1 MDRLPPSFVPVDG
14 IPPVWESSLVNA
26 SYRTRRLLA
35 VAAVA
40 LAVAIALPRFLTHT
54 PYPRFGAEFDYE
66 PSRGLTRITKA
77 EGPPSRGLLQKG
89 DVLLLVEGR
98 PSTQEEWKK
107 LKPQG
112 GYPKGPLDLVIER
125 NGQVLRL
132 TLPPLRLSVWM
143 RVRLY
148 IYPLATIIAAP
159 LVAFL
164 LVWRRPDLSAAWTF
178 FWFAALQAVSVV
190 WDLFR
195 FPQGGVGQLF
205 RSYLSL
211 YGALICWYP
220 AAFLHFMT
228 VFPRPRWRRPGPS
241 SNFWFWL
248 VVLAYATPPVLWV
261 FGHGPIKAYSGA
273 GMLWFQTIAL
283 PLGTLSL
290 IEHYARRDRAGYQ
303 PRPGERVL
311 ALAVAATLLLNA
323 ASSALWQ
330 SPQFMDWFSFP
341 LVRLAAT
348 SITFAFLA
356 APLVIAFLIANDP
369 VFDPRRVVVQSLPF
383 ALLSVVLAGIYLAV
397 VLASQRLFAAAT
409 GEESMIFNVVAALV
423 VAFAFAPLWT
433 RTQHALDR
441 LFGRD
446 PQALRVALDQTGRE
460 LLGALDHDELRR
472 SVEAGLTRGL
482 KREVALE
489 WAEPG
494 PPRLAAGE
502 ALPEHAQRAV
512 ENLLLQAGIRLENL
526 VLQEHRAAAERQA
539 VELREA
545 ATRAELRALQAQV
558 QPHFLFNALNA
569 LAYLIETDPPG
580 AQRFSMRLADMLRY
594 TVEAGNR
601 PVALLSEEI
610 GFVEDYLG
618 VARERYETP
627 LEFAYRGPRELLSLA
642 VPPLLLQPLVEN
654 SLKHGCAPNAPGLHL
669 ELVAGQDDGFI
680 ELTFSD
686 DGVASS
692 SGAPGLGVGL
702 ANLEQRLRRF
712 AGADATMEAGARWG
726 AGGTPQPGFVV
737 RLRWPVMKGASR

>member
-1 MDRLPPSFVPVDG
+1 M
-14 IPPVWESSLVNA
+14 WESPLVNA
-26 SYRTRRLLA
+26 SHRTRRLLA

-54 PYPRFGAEFDYE
+54 PYPRFGAEFEYE

-125 NGQVLRL
+125 QGQVLRL
-132 TLPPLRLSVWM
+132 TLPPLKLSLWM
-143 RVRLY
+143 RVRLS
-148 IYPLATIIAAP
+148 IYPLATVVAAP

-164 LVWRRPDLSAAWTF
+164 LVWRRPDLSAAWIFLWLAT
-178 FWFAALQAVSVV
+178 LQAVSVV
-190 WDLFR
+190 WDLFGYR
-195 FPQGGVGQLF
+195 QGDAGPLF
-205 RSYLSL
+205 RAYLNV
-211 YGALICWYP
+211 YAALICWYP
-220 AAFLHFMT
+220 AAYLHFMT
-228 VFPRPRWRRPGPS
+228 VFPRPRWRRPRPS
-241 SNFWFWL
+241 ASLWFW
-248 VVLAYATPPVLWV
+248 VTVLAYATPPLLWI
-261 FGHGPIKAYSGA
+261 FGHGPIKAYSGP
-273 GMLWFQTIAL
+273 GMLWFQTLAL

-290 IEHYARRDRAGYQ
+290 IEHYARRDREGHQ
-303 PRPGERVL
+303 PRSGERVL
-311 ALAVAATLLLNA
+311 ALAVAVTLLLNA

-330 SPQFMDWFSFP
+330 SPQFMDWLSLP
-341 LVRLAAT
+341 LVRLAST

-356 APLVIAFLIANDP
+356 APLVIAYLIANDP

-397 VLASQRLFAAAT
+397 VVGSQRLFAAAT
-409 GEESMIFNVVAALV
+409 GEQSMIFNVVAALA

-441 LFGRD
+441 LYGRD
-446 PQALRVALDQTGRE
+446 PHVLRVALDQAGRE
-460 LLGALDHDELRR
+460 LLGALDHDEVRR
-472 SVEAGLTRGL
+472 SVEVGLQRGL

-489 WAEPG
+489 WPEPG

-526 VLQEHRAAAERQA
+526 ALQEHRAAAERQA

-569 LAYLIETDPPG
+569 LAYLIETDPPA
-580 AQRFSMRLADMLRY
+580 AQRFSERLADMLRY

-627 LEFAYRGPRELLSLA
+627 LAFAYRGPQELLSLA

-654 SLKHGCAPNAPGLHL
+654 SLKHGCAPNAPGLQL
-669 ELVAGQDDGFI
+669 ELVAGQDDGFV
-680 ELTFSD
+680 ELTFLD
-686 DGVASS
+686 DGVAPSG
-692 SGAPGLGVGL
+692 GAPGLGVGL
-702 ANLEQRLRRF
+702 TNLEQRLRRF
-712 AGADATMEAGARWG
+712 AGTDATMEAGARKG
-726 AGGTPQPGFVV
+726 DGGTPQPGFVV
-737 RLRWPVMKGASR
+737 RLRWPVTKGVSR

>member
-1 MDRLPPSFVPVDG
+1 MS
-14 IPPVWESSLVNA
+14 A

-35 VAAVA
+35 VAAMI

-54 PYPRFGAEFDYE
+54 PYARIGAEVDYE
-66 PSRGLTRITKA
+66 TPDHVGRIA
-77 EGPPSRGLLQKG
+77 NVVGPPSSGLLRTG
-89 DVLLLVEGR
+89 DLLLLVDGR
-98 PSTQEEWKK
+98 PGTQAEFGK
-107 LKPQG
+107 LKPKG
-112 GYPKGPLDLVIER
+112 GLPRGPIELVIDR
-125 NGQVLRL
+125 GGRILRL
-132 TLPPLRLSVWM
+132 TLPPVRLSVWT
-143 RVRLY
+143 RVRLS
-148 IYPLATIIAAP
+148 IYPLATVVAAP

-178 FWFAALQAVSVV
+178 LWFATLQAVTVV

-195 FPQGGVGQLF
+195 FPQGDVGPLF
-205 RSYLSL
+205 RSYLNL

-228 VFPRPRWRRPGPS
+228 VFPRPRWRRPRLTASP
-241 SNFWFWL
+241 WFW
-248 VVLAYATPPVLWV
+248 VTVLAYATPPVLWLV
-261 FGHGPIKAYSGA
+261 GHGPIKAYSGP
-273 GMLWFQTIAL
+273 GMLWFQTVAL

-290 IEHYARRDRAGYQ
+290 LGHYARRDGAERQ
-303 PRPGERVL
+303 PRPGERAL

-323 ASSALWQ
+323 ATSALWQ
-330 SPQFMDWFSFP
+330 SAQFSDWLMFP
-341 LVRLAAT
+341 VVRLAST

-383 ALLSVVLAGIYLAV
+383 ALLSVVLAGVYLGV
-397 VLASQRLFAAAT
+397 VVGSQRLFAAAT
-409 GEESMIFNVVAALV
+409 GEDSMVFNVVAALV

-441 LFGRD
+441 IFGRD
-446 PQALRVALDQTGRE
+446 PQALRVALDQAGRE

-472 SVEAGLTRGL
+472 SVEAGLARGL
-482 KREVALE
+482 KRDVALE
-489 WAEPG
+489 WPEPG
-494 PPRLAAGE
+494 PPRLAPGE

-526 VLQEHRAAAERQA
+526 ALQEHRAAAERQA

-569 LAYLIETDPPG
+569 LAYLIETDPPA
-580 AQRFSMRLADMLRY
+580 AQRFSERLADMLRY

-627 LEFAYRGPRELLSLA
+627 LGFAYRGPQEMLSLA

-654 SLKHGCAPNAPGLHL
+654 SLKHGCAPDAPGLHL
-669 ELVAGQDDGFI
+669 ELVAGEDAGFV
-680 ELTFSD
+680 ELSFSD

-692 SGAPGLGVGL
+692 NGAPGLGVGL
-702 ANLEQRLRRF
+702 TNLEQRLRRF
-712 AGADATMEAGARWG
+712 AGTDATMEAGARRG
-726 AGGTPQPGFVV
+726 ADGTPQPGFVV
-737 RLRWPVMKGASR
+737 RLRWPVMKGAKP

>member
-1 MDRLPPSFVPVDG
+1 
-14 IPPVWESSLVNA
+14 VNA

-54 PYPRFGAEFDYE
+54 PYARFGAELDYDT
-66 PSRGLTRITKA
+66 PDHVGRISNVV
-77 EGPPSRGLLQKG
+77 GPPSRGLLQKG
-89 DVLLLVEGR
+89 DLLLSVDGH
-98 PSTQEEWKK
+98 PGTQAEFNK
-107 LKPQG
+107 LKPKG
-112 GYPKGPLDLVIER
+112 GLPRGPIELVIER
-125 NGQVLRL
+125 DGQVRQL
-132 TLPPLRLSVWM
+132 TLPPVQLSVWM
-143 RVRLY
+143 RVRLS
-148 IYPLATIIAAP
+148 IYPLATVVAAP

-178 FWFAALQAVSVV
+178 LWFAALQAISVV
-190 WDLFR
+190 WALFR
-195 FPQGGVGQLF
+195 FPQGDVGPLF
-205 RSYLSL
+205 RSYLTL

-228 VFPRPRWRRPGPS
+228 VFPRPRWHRPGPS
-241 SNFWFWL
+241 SSLWFWL
-248 VVLAYATPPVLWV
+248 VVLTYATPPVLWL
-261 FGHGPIKAYSGA
+261 FGHGPIKAYSGP
-273 GMLWFQTIAL
+273 GMLWFQSIAL

-290 IEHYARRDRAGYQ
+290 IEHYARRDRAGHQ
-303 PRPGERVL
+303 PRPGERAL

-323 ASSALWQ
+323 AGMALWE
-330 SPQFMDWFSFP
+330 SPQFSAWFSFP
-341 LVRLAAT
+341 LVRLAST

-383 ALLSVVLAGIYLAV
+383 AVLSVVLAGIYLAV
-397 VLASQRLFAAAT
+397 VVGSQRLFAAVT

-446 PQALRVALDQTGRE
+446 PQALRVALDQAGRE

-482 KREVALE
+482 KRKVALE
-489 WAEPG
+489 WSEPG
-494 PPRLAAGE
+494 PPCLAAGE
-502 ALPEHAQRAV
+502 ALPAHAQHAV

-526 VLQEHRAAAERQA
+526 ALQEHRAAAERQA

-569 LAYLIETDPPG
+569 LAYLIETDPPA
-580 AQRFSMRLADMLRY
+580 AQRFSERLADMLRY
-594 TVEAGNR
+594 TVEVGNR
-601 PVALLSEEI
+601 PAALLSEEI

-627 LEFAYRGPRELLSLA
+627 LEFAYRGPQELLSLA

-669 ELVAGQDDGFI
+669 ELVASRDDGFI

-686 DGVASS
+686 DGVAPSN
-692 SGAPGLGVGL
+692 SGPGLGVGL

-712 AGADATMEAGARWG
+712 AGTDATMEAGARGG

-737 RLRWPVMKGASR
+737 RLRWPVMKGANR

>member
-1 MDRLPPSFVPVDG
+1 M
-14 IPPVWESSLVNA
+14 WESPLVNA

-54 PYPRFGAEFDYE
+54 PYARFGAEFDYE
-66 PSRGLTRITKA
+66 PARGLTRITNA
-77 EGPPSRGLLQKG
+77 VGPPARGLLQKG
-89 DVLLLVEGR
+89 DLLLLVEGR
-98 PSTQEEWKK
+98 PSTKEEWNRLK
-107 LKPQG
+107 LQG
-112 GYPKGPLDLVIER
+112 GYPKGPLALVVER
-125 NGQVLRL
+125 DGRVLEM
-132 TLPPLRLSVWM
+132 TLPPVKLSVWM

-178 FWFAALQAVSVV
+178 LWFAALEAVTVV

-195 FPQGGVGQLF
+195 YPQGDLSPLF
-205 RSYLSL
+205 RSYLNL

-228 VFPRPRWRRPGPS
+228 VFPRPRWRRPGMS
-241 SNFWFWL
+241 STLWL
-248 VVLAYATPPVLWV
+248 WLIALAYATPPVLWILA
-261 FGHGPIKAYSGA
+261 HGPIKAYSSP
-273 GMLWFQTIAL
+273 GMLWFQSIAL

-290 IEHYARRDRAGYQ
+290 IEHYARRDREGYQ
-303 PRPGERVL
+303 PRRGERVL

-323 ASSALWQ
+323 ALTALLESSQLMG
-330 SPQFMDWFSFP
+330 FFSLPF
-341 LVRLAAT
+341 VRLAST
-348 SITFAFLA
+348 CVTFAFLA

-369 VFDPRRVVVQSLPF
+369 VFDPRRIVVQSLPF
-383 ALLSVVLAGIYLAV
+383 ALLSVVLAGVYLAV
-397 VLASQRLFAAAT
+397 VVASQRLFAAAT
-409 GEESMIFNVVAALV
+409 GEQSMVYNVIAALA

-446 PQALRVALDQTGRE
+446 PQALRVALDQAGRE

-472 SVEAGLTRGL
+472 SIEAGLARGL

-489 WAEPG
+489 WSESG
-494 PPRLAAGE
+494 PPRLAVGE

-526 VLQEHRAAAERQA
+526 ALQEHRAAAERQA

-569 LAYLIETDPPG
+569 LAYLIETDPPA
-580 AQRFSMRLADMLRY
+580 AQRFSERLADMLRY
-594 TVEAGNR
+594 TVEVGNR

-654 SLKHGCAPNAPGLHL
+654 SLKHGCAPSAPGLHL
-669 ELVAGQDDGFI
+669 ELVAGQEDGFV

-692 SGAPGLGVGL
+692 SGGPGLGVGL
-702 ANLEQRLRRF
+702 TNLEQRLRRF
-712 AGADATMEAGARWG
+712 AGTDATMEAGARRD

-737 RLRWPVMKGASR
+737 RLRWPVTKGANR

>member
-1 MDRLPPSFVPVDG
+1 VD
-14 IPPVWESSLVNA
+14 A

-54 PYPRFGAEFDYE
+54 PYARFGAEFDYE
-66 PSRGLTRITKA
+66 PSRGLTRITNA
-77 EGPPSRGLLQKG
+77 VGPPARGLLQKG
-89 DVLLLVEGR
+89 DLLLLVEGR
-98 PSTQEEWKK
+98 PSTKEEWNRWKQ
-107 LKPQG
+107 QG
-112 GYPKGPLDLVIER
+112 GYPKGPLALVIER
-125 NGQVLRL
+125 NGQVLPM
-132 TLPPLRLSVWM
+132 TLPPVQLSVWM
-143 RVRLY
+143 RVRLS
-148 IYPLATIIAAP
+148 IYPLATVVAAP

-178 FWFAALQAVSVV
+178 LWFAALQAVSVV
-190 WDLFR
+190 WDVFR
-195 FPQGGVGQLF
+195 YPQGDLSPLF
-205 RSYLSL
+205 RSYLNF
-211 YGALICWYP
+211 YGALICWFP

-228 VFPRPRWRRPGPS
+228 VFPRPRWRWPGMS
-241 SNFWFWL
+241 STLWRWL
-248 VVLAYATPPVLWV
+248 VVLAYATPPVLWI
-261 FGHGPIKAYSGA
+261 FEHGPIKAYSSP
-273 GMLWFQTIAL
+273 GMLWFQSIAL

-290 IEHYARRDRAGYQ
+290 IEHYARRDRAGHQ
-303 PRPGERVL
+303 PRPGERAL

-323 ASSALWQ
+323 ASMALYE
-330 SPQFMDWFSFP
+330 SPQFTAWFSLP
-341 LVRLAAT
+341 LVRLAST

-356 APLVIAFLIANDP
+356 VPLVIAFLIANDP
-369 VFDPRRVVVQSLPF
+369 VFDPRRIMVQSLPF
-383 ALLSVVLAGIYLAV
+383 ALLSVVLAGVYLAV
-397 VLASQRLFAAAT
+397 VVASQRLFAATT
-409 GEESMIFNVVAALV
+409 GEQSMVYNVVAALV

-472 SVEAGLTRGL
+472 SVETGLARGL
-482 KREVALE
+482 KREVTLE
-489 WAEPG
+489 WPEPG
-494 PPRLAAGE
+494 PPHLAAGE

-526 VLQEHRAAAERQA
+526 ALQEHRAAAERQA

-569 LAYLIETDPPG
+569 LAYLIETDPPA
-580 AQRFSMRLADMLRY
+580 AQRFSVRLADMLRY

-627 LEFAYRGPRELLSLA
+627 LEFTYRGPRELLSLA

-654 SLKHGCAPNAPGLHL
+654 SLKHGCDPGAPGLHL
-669 ELVAGQDDGFI
+669 ELMAGQADGLV

-692 SGAPGLGVGL
+692 NGAPGLGVGL

-712 AGADATMEAGARWG
+712 AGADATMEAGARRD

>member
-1 MDRLPPSFVPVDG
+1 M
-14 IPPVWESSLVNA
+14 WESPLVNV

-54 PYPRFGAEFDYE
+54 PYPRFGAEFEYE
-66 PSRGLTRITKA
+66 PLRGLTRITKA

-98 PSTQEEWKK
+98 PSTQEEWNK

-125 NGQVLRL
+125 NGQTLRL

-178 FWFAALQAVSVV
+178 LWFAALQAVSVV

-195 FPQGGVGQLF
+195 YPQGDLGPLF
-205 RSYLSL
+205 RSYLVL

-228 VFPRPRWRRPGPS
+228 VFPRPRWRWPGVS
-241 SNFWFWL
+241 SGLWL
-248 VVLAYATPPVLWV
+248 WLIVLAYATPPVLWL
-261 FGHGPIKAYSGA
+261 FGHGPIKAYSGP
-273 GMLWFQTIAL
+273 GMIWFQLIAL
-283 PLGTLSL
+283 PLGTVSL
-290 IEHYARRDRAGYQ
+290 IEHYARRDRTGHQ

-323 ASSALWQ
+323 ASMALWG
-330 SPQFMDWFSFP
+330 SPQFSALLSSSSF
-341 LVRLAAT
+341 LRLA
-348 SITFAFLA
+348 ITCVSVAFLA
-356 APLVIAFLIANDP
+356 VPLVIAFLIANDP

-409 GEESMIFNVVAALV
+409 GEQSMVFNVVAALV

-441 LFGRD
+441 LYGRD
-446 PQALRVALDQTGRE
+446 PQVLRAALDQAGRE

-472 SVEAGLTRGL
+472 SVEAGLARGL
-482 KREVALE
+482 KREVALD
-489 WAEPG
+489 WPEPG
-494 PPRLAAGE
+494 PPRLAADE
-502 ALPEHAQRAV
+502 ALPEHAKSAV

-526 VLQEHRAAAERQA
+526 ALQEHRAAAERQA

-569 LAYLIETDPPG
+569 LAYLIETDTPA

-601 PVALLSEEI
+601 PAALLSEEI

-627 LEFAYRGPRELLSLA
+627 LEFAYRGPRELLALA

-692 SGAPGLGVGL
+692 GSAPGLGVGL

-712 AGADATMEAGARWG
+712 AGTGATMEAGARRD

-737 RLRWPVMKGASR
+737 RLRWPVTKGASR

>member
-1 MDRLPPSFVPVDG
+1 M
-14 IPPVWESSLVNA
+14 NA

-35 VAAVA
+35 VAAV
-40 LAVAIALPRFLTHT
+40 LIAVAIALPRFLTHT
-54 PYPRFGAEFDYE
+54 PYARIGAELDYDT
-66 PSRGLTRITKA
+66 PGHVGRISNVV
-77 EGPPSRGLLQKG
+77 GPPSRGLLQRG
-89 DVLLLVEGR
+89 DLLLSVDGR
-98 PSTQEEWKK
+98 PGTQAEFNK
-107 LKPQG
+107 LKPKG
-112 GYPKGPLDLVIER
+112 GLPRGPIELVIER
-125 NGQVLRL
+125 GGQVRRL
-132 TLPPLRLSVWM
+132 TLPPVRLSVWM
-143 RVRLY
+143 RVRLS
-148 IYPLATIIAAP
+148 IYPLATVVAAP

-178 FWFAALQAVSVV
+178 LWLAALQAVSVV

-195 FPQGGVGQLF
+195 FPQGDVGPLF
-205 RSYLSL
+205 RSYLNL

-228 VFPRPRWRRPGPS
+228 VFPRPRWHRPRPS
-241 SNFWFWL
+241 GNLWFWL
-248 VVLAYATPPVLWV
+248 VVLAYAVPPMLWI
-261 FGHGPIKAYSGA
+261 FGHGPIKVYSGT

-290 IEHYARRDRAGYQ
+290 IERYARRDRDGHAL
-303 PRPGERVL
+303 RSGERVL

-323 ASSALWQ
+323 ASAALWQ
-330 SPQFMDWFSFP
+330 SSQFADWFAFP
-341 LVRLAAT
+341 LVRLAST

-383 ALLSVVLAGIYLAV
+383 ALLSIVLAGIYLAV
-397 VLASQRLFAAAT
+397 VVGSQRLFAAVT

-446 PQALRVALDQTGRE
+446 PQALRVALDQAGRE

-472 SVEAGLTRGL
+472 SVEAGLARGL

-489 WAEPG
+489 WPAPG

-526 VLQEHRAAAERQA
+526 ALQEQRAAAERQA

-569 LAYLIETDPPG
+569 LAYLIETDPPA

-601 PVALLSEEI
+601 PVTLLSEEI

-669 ELVAGQDDGFI
+669 ELVASQDDGFI

-692 SGAPGLGVGL
+692 SAAPGLGVGL
-702 ANLEQRLRRF
+702 VNLEQRLRRF
-712 AGADATMEAGARWG
+712 AGTDATMEAGARRG

-737 RLRWPVMKGASR
+737 RLRWPVTKGANR

>member
-1 MDRLPPSFVPVDG
+1 M
-14 IPPVWESSLVNA
+14 NA
-26 SYRTRRLLA
+26 SYRARRLLA
-35 VAAVA
+35 VAVVL
-40 LAVAIALPRFLTHT
+40 LAVAIALPRFLTHL
-54 PYPRFGAEFDYE
+54 PYPRIGAELDYDT
-66 PSRGLTRITKA
+66 PNHIARIRSIA
-77 EGPPSRGLLQKG
+77 GPPSRGLLRKG
-89 DVLLLVEGR
+89 DLLLSVDGH
-98 PSTQEEWKK
+98 PGTQAEFKK
-107 LKPQG
+107 LKPAG
-112 GYPKGPLDLVIER
+112 GLPRGPIELVIQR
-125 NGQVLRL
+125 DGQIRQL
-132 TLPPLRLSVWM
+132 TLPPVQLSLWM
-143 RVRLY
+143 RVRLW
-148 IYPLATIIAAP
+148 IYPLATVIAAP

-178 FWFAALQAVSVV
+178 LWFATLQAVVV
-190 WDLFR
+190 IWDLFR
-195 FPQGGVGQLF
+195 YPQGDIGPLF
-205 RSYLSL
+205 RSYLTF
-211 YGALICWYP
+211 YGALVCWYP

-228 VFPRPRWRRPGPS
+228 VFPRPRWRAPRLSGRL
-241 SNFWFWL
+241 WL
-248 VVLAYATPPVLWV
+248 WVTVLAYATPPVLWL
-261 FGHGPIKAYSGA
+261 FGHGPILTYSGP

-290 IEHYARRDRAGYQ
+290 IEHYARRERTGHQ

-311 ALAVAATLLLNA
+311 ALAVAGTLLLNA
-323 ASSALWQ
+323 ALQAILE

-341 LVRLAAT
+341 LVRLAST
-348 SITFAFLA
+348 SISFAFLA

-369 VFDPRRVVVQSLPF
+369 VFDPRRVVAQSLPF

-397 VLASQRLFAAAT
+397 VVGSQRLFAAAT
-409 GEESMIFNVVAALV
+409 GEQSMLFNVIAALA

-446 PQALRVALDQTGRE
+446 PQALRVALDQAGRE
-460 LLGALDHDELRR
+460 LLGALDYDEVRR

-489 WAEPG
+489 WSEPG
-494 PPRLAAGE
+494 PPRLAPDE
-502 ALPEHAQRAV
+502 SLPEHTQRAV

-526 VLQEHRAAAERQA
+526 ALQEHRATSERQA

-569 LAYLIETDPPG
+569 LAYLIETDPPA
-580 AQRFSMRLADMLRY
+580 AQRFSERLADMLRY

-601 PVALLSEEI
+601 PAALLSEEI

-627 LEFAYRGPRELLSLA
+627 LEFNYRGPQELLSLA

-654 SLKHGCAPNAPGLHL
+654 SLKHGCAPDAPGLHL
-669 ELVAGQDDGFI
+669 ELRVAQDDGVV

-686 DGVASS
+686 DGVASTN
-692 SGAPGLGVGL
+692 GGPGLGVGL
-702 ANLEQRLRRF
+702 KNLEQRLRRF
-712 AGADATMEAGARWG
+712 AGPGATMEAGARRG
-726 AGGTPQPGFVV
+726 AGGTPVPGFVV
-737 RLRWPVMKGASR
+737 CLRWPVTKGATS

>member
-1 MDRLPPSFVPVDG
+1 MHADF
-14 IPPVWESSLVNA
+14 
-26 SYRTRRLLA
+26 RTRRLLA
-35 VAAVA
+35 VAAVL

-54 PYPRFGAEFDYE
+54 PYARIGAELDYDT
-66 PSRGLTRITKA
+66 PNHVGRISNIV
-77 EGPPSRGLLQKG
+77 GPPSRGLLQKG
-89 DVLLLVEGR
+89 DLLLSVDGH
-98 PSTQEEWKK
+98 PGTQAEFNK

-112 GYPKGPLDLVIER
+112 GLPRGPIELVIER
-125 NGQVLRL
+125 DGRIRQL
-132 TLPPLRLSVWM
+132 TLPPVRLSVWM
-143 RVRLY
+143 RVRLW

-178 FWFAALQAVSVV
+178 LWLAALQAVTVV

-195 FPQGGVGQLF
+195 FPQGDVGPLF
-205 RSYLSL
+205 RSYLTL

-228 VFPRPRWRRPGPS
+228 VFPRPRWHRPGWL
-241 SNFWFWL
+241 SNLWLWL
-248 VVLAYATPPVLWV
+248 VLLAYATPPVLWI
-261 FGHGPIKAYSGA
+261 FGHGPVKAYSGP
-273 GMLWFQTIAL
+273 GMLWFQSIAL

-290 IEHYARRDRAGYQ
+290 IEHYSRRHRDGHQ

-311 ALAVAATLLLNA
+311 AVAVAATLLLNA
-323 ASSALWQ
+323 ASSALWE
-330 SPQFMDWFSFP
+330 SPQFMAWFSFP
-341 LVRLAAT
+341 LVRLAST

-369 VFDPRRVVVQSLPF
+369 VFDPRRIVVQSLPF
-383 ALLSVVLAGIYLAV
+383 ALLSVVLAGVYLAV
-397 VLASQRLFAAAT
+397 VLGSQRLFAAVT

-423 VAFAFAPLWT
+423 VGFAFAPLWT

-446 PQALRVALDQTGRE
+446 PQALRAALDQTGRE

-472 SVEAGLTRGL
+472 SVETGLQRGL

-489 WAEPG
+489 WPVVG
-494 PPRLAAGE
+494 PPRLASGE
-502 ALPEHAQRAV
+502 ALPEHARRAV

-526 VLQEHRAAAERQA
+526 ALQEHRAAAERQA

-569 LAYLIETDPPG
+569 LAYLIETDPPA
-580 AQRFSMRLADMLRY
+580 AQRFAERLADMLRY

-601 PVALLSEEI
+601 PAALLSEEI

-627 LEFAYRGPRELLSLA
+627 LEFAYHGPRELLSLA

-654 SLKHGCAPNAPGLHL
+654 SLKHGCAPDASALHL
-669 ELVAGQDDGFI
+669 VLVAGQDDGFV

-686 DGVASS
+686 DGVASTN
-692 SGAPGLGVGL
+692 GGPGLGMGL
-702 ANLEQRLRRF
+702 TNLEQRLRRF
-712 AGADATMEAGARWG
+712 AGAGATMEAGTRRD
-726 AGGTPQPGFVV
+726 AGGAPARGFVV
-737 RLRWPVMKGASR
+737 RLRWPVTKGAIA